1 MRVLLFY
8 GSIIIFTVGLI
19 LLVAMRLTTDFV
31 SIVVPVFLCISGIGM
46 AAYISCLH
54 PEVRQERQSE
64 GTPLMSLEIE
74 PHAAP

>member
-19 LLVAMRLTTDFV
+19 LLVAMRLTSLSV
-31 SIVVPVFLCISGIGM
+31 SIFLCISGIGM
-46 AAYISCLH
+46 ATHGSCLH
-54 PEVRQERQSE
+54 PKVRQGRRSE
-64 GTPLMSLEIE
+64 EAPLMSLEIE